1 MSGGQ
6 RQSIAIAR
14 ALYFD
19 ARILI
24 MDEPCAALG
33 PAETRMVLETIKR
46 LKAEGIG
53 IFLISH
59 EMHDV
64 FEVCERATVMKNG
77 SVVGTVHTDD
87 VTEDDILQMII
98 QGKPPTLTAQQ

>member
-1 MSGGQ
+1 
-6 RQSIAIAR
+6 
-14 ALYFD
+14 
-19 ARILI
+19 

-33 PAETRMVLETIKR
+33 PAETRMVLDTIKR

-77 SVVGTVHTDD
+77 ALVGTVLTKD
-87 VTEDDILQMII
+87 VNAGRRPGNDHPGNTPAKAL
-98 QGKPPTLTAQQ
+98 AA

>member
-1 MSGGQ
+1 VPGGQ
-6 RQSIAIAR
+6 RQSVAIAR
-14 ALYFD
+14 ALYFN

-77 SVVGTVHTDD
+77 GVVGMVYTNAVTQDD
-87 VTEDDILQMII
+87 VLQMII
-98 QGKPPTLTAQQ
+98 QGKQSQQALAA